1 MKKEYFL
8 LLTFIITVAVQAQI
22 KSTYNIGLLLDNTTS
37 EVNSILNEL
46 EDEITAVVGEDALV
60 KFPETSRLVNYFDS
74 NIALNHYDKLANDP
88 AVDIIIAFGI
98 VNNKVIT
105 KITNYVKPTILFGAL
120 SKELIDKEVF
130 SLKKKNLTPIWSSL
144 SYTND
149 IKLLKKLSNPSKI
162 GVIIEKTF
170 TDNLPI
176 LNVFKVIESELN
188 VDIKLIAFNDVL
200 DITSNLEGIDAVYF
214 AGGFYLNDT
223 EIKKLVSDI
232 KNVNINQV
240 VFGNGTDE
248 ILDLIVRVFCNP
260 NKDKIITLP
269 PTYGM
274 YDVIAKTNGV
284 ENIEIPL
291 KSDFSIDSERIL
303 GLKTSNIKILFL
315 CSPNNP
321 TGNSFEINVLD
332 NLIKKFNGIVVID
345 EAYIDFSSQKSLINH
360 IDKYENLI
368 ITQTM
373 SKAYGMAG
381 IRLGMGFSN
390 QKIINY
396 LNKIKPPYN
405 INVLTER
412 KALEELNKIDE
423 IKKNIDFV
431 LNQRKLLVSSLEKL
445 DFVEKV
451 YKSDA
456 NFLLVKVD
464 NADLRYNQL
473 SEKGIIVR
481 NRSNQPLCQNC
492 LRITIGTKIENNS
505 LIKTLNEL

>member
-1 MKKEYFL
+1 MNIDTLVRNNVKKMSSYSSARDDFKKENEKKLIY
-8 LLTFIITVAVQAQI
+8 
-22 KSTYNIGLLLDNTTS
+22 LDA
-37 EVNSILNEL
+37 NESPFDNGINRYPDNKH
-46 EDEITAVVGEDALV
+46 DE
-60 KFPETSRLVNYFDS
+60 
-74 NIALNHYDKLANDP
+74 
-88 AVDIIIAFGI
+88 
-98 VNNKVIT
+98 
-105 KITNYVKPTILFGAL
+105 
-120 SKELIDKEVF
+120 
-130 SLKKKNLTPIWSSL
+130 LKK
-144 SYTND
+144 
-149 IKLLKKLSNPSKI
+149 
-162 GVIIEKTF
+162 V
-170 TDNLPI
+170 
-176 LNVFKVIESELN
+176 
-188 VDIKLIAFNDVL
+188 
-200 DITSNLEGIDAVYF
+200 
-214 AGGFYLNDT
+214 
-223 EIKKLVSDI
+223 VSAI
-232 KNVNINQV
+232 KNVNVNQV

-260 NKDKIITLP
+260 SEDKIITLP

-291 KSDFSIDSERIL
+291 KSDFSIDKNEIL
-303 GLKTSNIKILFL
+303 KLSSKKTKILFL

-321 TGNSFEINVLD
+321 TGNSFDTNDLTD
-332 NLIKKFNGIVVID
+332 LIKGFNGVVVVD
-345 EAYIDFSSQKSLINH
+345 EAYIDFSSKQSLISLIEDNN
-360 IDKYENLI
+360 NLI

-390 QKIINY
+390 EKIINY

-412 KALEELNKIDE
+412 KALEELYKIDE
-423 IKKNIDFV
+423 IEKNISIV
-431 LNQRKLLVSSLEKL
+431 LDQRNLLVSCLEKL
-445 DFVEKV
+445 DFVEKI

-473 SEKGIIVR
+473 LENGIVVR

-492 LRITIGTKIENNS
+492 LRITIGTKNENTS

>member
-1 MKKEYFL
+1 M
-8 LLTFIITVAVQAQI
+8 
-22 KSTYNIGLLLDNTTS
+22 NIDT
-37 EVNSILNEL
+37 
-46 EDEITAVVGEDALV
+46 LV
-60 KFPETSRLVNYFDS
+60 RNNVKNMSSYSSARDDYS
-74 NIALNHYDKLANDP
+74 GGAN
-88 AVDIIIAFGI
+88 
-98 VNNKVIT
+98 
-105 KITNYVKPTILFGAL
+105 
-120 SKELIDKEVF
+120 
-130 SLKKKNLTPIWSSL
+130 KNLIYLDANESPFENGINR
-144 SYTND
+144 YPDN
-149 IKLLKKLSNPSKI
+149 KHKNLKTVISKNKNI
-162 GVIIEKTF
+162 
-170 TDNLPI
+170 
-176 LNVFKVIESELN
+176 NV
-188 VDIKLIAFNDVL
+188 
-200 DITSNLEGIDAVYF
+200 
-214 AGGFYLNDT
+214 
-223 EIKKLVSDI
+223 
-232 KNVNINQV
+232 NQV

-274 YDVIAKTNGV
+274 YNVIAKTNGV

-291 KSDFSIDSERIL
+291 KSDFSIDTDKIL
-303 GLKTSNIKILFL
+303 DLKTSNIKILFL

-321 TGNSFEINVLD
+321 TGNSFEINILD
-332 NLIKKFNGIVVID
+332 NLIKKFNGIVVVD

-381 IRLGMGFSN
+381 IRLGVGFSN

-412 KALEELNKIDE
+412 KVFEELNKIDE

>member
-1 MKKEYFL
+1 MNIDTLVRNNVKKMSSYSSARDDFKKE
-8 LLTFIITVAVQAQI
+8 
-22 KSTYNIGLLLDNTTS
+22 
-37 EVNSILNEL
+37 NE
-46 EDEITAVVGEDALV
+46 
-60 KFPETSRLVNYFDS
+60 
-74 NIALNHYDKLANDP
+74 
-88 AVDIIIAFGI
+88 
-98 VNNKVIT
+98 
-105 KITNYVKPTILFGAL
+105 
-120 SKELIDKEVF
+120 
-130 SLKKKNLTPIWSSL
+130 
-144 SYTND
+144 
-149 IKLLKKLSNPSKI
+149 
-162 GVIIEKTF
+162 
-170 TDNLPI
+170 
-176 LNVFKVIESELN
+176 
-188 VDIKLIAFNDVL
+188 IKLIYL
-200 DITSNLEGIDAVYF
+200 DANESPFDNGINRYPDNKHDE
-214 AGGFYLNDT
+214 L
-223 EIKKLVSDI
+223 KKVVSGV
-232 KNVNINQV
+232 KNVNVNQV

-260 NKDKIITLP
+260 FEDKIITLP

-291 KSDFSIDSERIL
+291 KSDFSIDKNEIL
-303 GLKTSNIKILFL
+303 KLSSKKTKILFL

-321 TGNSFEINVLD
+321 TGNSFDTNNLTD
-332 NLIKKFNGIVVID
+332 LIKSFKGIVVVD
-345 EAYIDFSSQKSLINH
+345 EAYIDFSSKQSLISLIEDNN
-360 IDKYENLI
+360 NLI

-390 QKIINY
+390 EKIINY

-423 IKKNIDFV
+423 IEKNISIV
-431 LNQRKLLVSSLEKL
+431 LDQRNLLVSCLEKL
-445 DFVEKV
+445 DFVEKI

-473 SEKGIIVR
+473 LENGIVVR
-481 NRSNQPLCQNC
+481 NRSNQTLCQNC
-492 LRITIGTKIENNS
+492 LRITIGTKNENTS

>member
-1 MKKEYFL
+1 M
-8 LLTFIITVAVQAQI
+8 
-22 KSTYNIGLLLDNTTS
+22 NIDT
-37 EVNSILNEL
+37 
-46 EDEITAVVGEDALV
+46 LV
-60 KFPETSRLVNYFDS
+60 RNNVKNMSSYSSARDDYS
-74 NIALNHYDKLANDP
+74 GGAN
-88 AVDIIIAFGI
+88 
-98 VNNKVIT
+98 
-105 KITNYVKPTILFGAL
+105 
-120 SKELIDKEVF
+120 
-130 SLKKKNLTPIWSSL
+130 KNLIYLDANESPFENGINR
-144 SYTND
+144 YPDN
-149 IKLLKKLSNPSKI
+149 KHKNLKTVISKNKNI
-162 GVIIEKTF
+162 
-170 TDNLPI
+170 
-176 LNVFKVIESELN
+176 NV
-188 VDIKLIAFNDVL
+188 
-200 DITSNLEGIDAVYF
+200 
-214 AGGFYLNDT
+214 
-223 EIKKLVSDI
+223 
-232 KNVNINQV
+232 NQV

-291 KSDFSIDSERIL
+291 KSDFSIDTDKIL
-303 GLKTSNIKILFL
+303 DLKTSNIKILFL

-332 NLIKKFNGIVVID
+332 NLIKKFNGIVVVD
-345 EAYIDFSSQKSLINH
+345 EAYIDFSSQKSLTNL

-381 IRLGMGFSN
+381 IRLGMGISN
-390 QKIINY
+390 NKIINY
-396 LNKIKPPYN
+396 INKIKPPYN
-405 INVLTER
+405 VNTLTEN
-412 KALEELNKIDE
+412 KALKELNKIDE
-423 IKKNIDFV
+423 IKKNIDLV
-431 LNQRKLLVSSLEKL
+431 LNQRMLLLTSLEKL
-445 DFVEKV
+445 DFVEKI

-473 SEKGIIVR
+473 LEKGIIVR

>member
-1 MKKEYFL
+1 MNIDTLVRNNVKKMSSYSSARDDFKKE
-8 LLTFIITVAVQAQI
+8 
-22 KSTYNIGLLLDNTTS
+22 
-37 EVNSILNEL
+37 NE
-46 EDEITAVVGEDALV
+46 
-60 KFPETSRLVNYFDS
+60 
-74 NIALNHYDKLANDP
+74 
-88 AVDIIIAFGI
+88 
-98 VNNKVIT
+98 
-105 KITNYVKPTILFGAL
+105 
-120 SKELIDKEVF
+120 
-130 SLKKKNLTPIWSSL
+130 
-144 SYTND
+144 
-149 IKLLKKLSNPSKI
+149 
-162 GVIIEKTF
+162 
-170 TDNLPI
+170 
-176 LNVFKVIESELN
+176 
-188 VDIKLIAFNDVL
+188 IKLIYL
-200 DITSNLEGIDAVYF
+200 DANESPFDNGINRYPDNKHDE
-214 AGGFYLNDT
+214 L
-223 EIKKLVSDI
+223 KKVVSGV
-232 KNVNINQV
+232 KNVNVNQV

-260 NKDKIITLP
+260 SEDKIITLP

-291 KSDFSIDSERIL
+291 KSDFSIDKNEIL
-303 GLKTSNIKILFL
+303 KLSSKKTKILFL

-321 TGNSFEINVLD
+321 TGNSFDTNDLTD
-332 NLIKKFNGIVVID
+332 LIKGFNGVVVVD
-345 EAYIDFSSQKSLINH
+345 EAYIDFSSKQSLISLIEDNN
-360 IDKYENLI
+360 NLI

-390 QKIINY
+390 EKIINY

-405 INVLTER
+405 INILTER

-423 IKKNIDFV
+423 IEKNISIV
-431 LNQRKLLVSSLEKL
+431 LDQRNLLVSCLEKL
-445 DFVEKV
+445 DFVEKI

-473 SEKGIIVR
+473 LENGIVVR

-492 LRITIGTKIENNS
+492 LRIAIGTKNENTS

>member
-1 MKKEYFL
+1 MNIDTLVRNNVKKMSSYSSARDDFKKENEMKLIY
-8 LLTFIITVAVQAQI
+8 
-22 KSTYNIGLLLDNTTS
+22 LDA
-37 EVNSILNEL
+37 NESPFDNGINRYPDNKH
-46 EDEITAVVGEDALV
+46 DE
-60 KFPETSRLVNYFDS
+60 
-74 NIALNHYDKLANDP
+74 
-88 AVDIIIAFGI
+88 
-98 VNNKVIT
+98 
-105 KITNYVKPTILFGAL
+105 
-120 SKELIDKEVF
+120 
-130 SLKKKNLTPIWSSL
+130 LKK
-144 SYTND
+144 
-149 IKLLKKLSNPSKI
+149 
-162 GVIIEKTF
+162 V
-170 TDNLPI
+170 
-176 LNVFKVIESELN
+176 
-188 VDIKLIAFNDVL
+188 
-200 DITSNLEGIDAVYF
+200 
-214 AGGFYLNDT
+214 
-223 EIKKLVSDI
+223 VSGI
-232 KNVNINQV
+232 KNVNVNQV

-260 NKDKIITLP
+260 SEDKIITLP

-291 KSDFSIDSERIL
+291 KSDFSINKNEIL
-303 GLKTSNIKILFL
+303 KLSSKKTKILFL

-321 TGNSFEINVLD
+321 TGNSFDTNDLTD
-332 NLIKKFNGIVVID
+332 LIKFFNGVVVVD
-345 EAYIDFSSQKSLINH
+345 EAYIDFSSKQSLISLIEDNS
-360 IDKYENLI
+360 NLI

-390 QKIINY
+390 EKIINY

-412 KALEELNKIDE
+412 KALEELYKIDE
-423 IKKNIDFV
+423 IEKNISIV
-431 LNQRKLLVSSLEKL
+431 LDQRNLLVSCLEKL
-445 DFVEKV
+445 DFVEKI

-473 SEKGIIVR
+473 LENGIVVR

-492 LRITIGTKIENNS
+492 LRITIGTKNENTS

>member
-1 MKKEYFL
+1 MNIDTLVRNNVKKMSSYSSARDDFKKENEMKLIY
-8 LLTFIITVAVQAQI
+8 
-22 KSTYNIGLLLDNTTS
+22 LDA
-37 EVNSILNEL
+37 NESPFDNGINRYPDNKH
-46 EDEITAVVGEDALV
+46 DE
-60 KFPETSRLVNYFDS
+60 
-74 NIALNHYDKLANDP
+74 
-88 AVDIIIAFGI
+88 
-98 VNNKVIT
+98 
-105 KITNYVKPTILFGAL
+105 
-120 SKELIDKEVF
+120 
-130 SLKKKNLTPIWSSL
+130 LKK
-144 SYTND
+144 
-149 IKLLKKLSNPSKI
+149 
-162 GVIIEKTF
+162 V
-170 TDNLPI
+170 
-176 LNVFKVIESELN
+176 
-188 VDIKLIAFNDVL
+188 
-200 DITSNLEGIDAVYF
+200 
-214 AGGFYLNDT
+214 
-223 EIKKLVSDI
+223 VSGI

-260 NKDKIITLP
+260 SEDKIITLP

-291 KSDFSIDSERIL
+291 KSDFSIDKNEIL
-303 GLKTSNIKILFL
+303 KLSSKKTKILFL

-321 TGNSFEINVLD
+321 TGNSFDTNDLTD
-332 NLIKKFNGIVVID
+332 LIKGFNGVVVVD
-345 EAYIDFSSQKSLINH
+345 EAYIDFSSKQSLISLIEDNN
-360 IDKYENLI
+360 NLI

-390 QKIINY
+390 EKIINY

-412 KALEELNKIDE
+412 KALEELYKIDE
-423 IKKNIDFV
+423 IEKNISIV
-431 LNQRKLLVSSLEKL
+431 LDQRNLLVSCLEKL
-445 DFVEKV
+445 DFVEKI

-473 SEKGIIVR
+473 LENGIVVR

-492 LRITIGTKIENNS
+492 LRITIGTKNENTS

>member
-1 MKKEYFL
+1 M
-8 LLTFIITVAVQAQI
+8 
-22 KSTYNIGLLLDNTTS
+22 NIDT
-37 EVNSILNEL
+37 
-46 EDEITAVVGEDALV
+46 LV
-60 KFPETSRLVNYFDS
+60 RNNVKNMSSYSSARDDYS
-74 NIALNHYDKLANDP
+74 GGAN
-88 AVDIIIAFGI
+88 
-98 VNNKVIT
+98 
-105 KITNYVKPTILFGAL
+105 
-120 SKELIDKEVF
+120 
-130 SLKKKNLTPIWSSL
+130 KNLIYLDANESPFENGINR
-144 SYTND
+144 YPDN
-149 IKLLKKLSNPSKI
+149 KHKNLKTVISKNKNI
-162 GVIIEKTF
+162 
-170 TDNLPI
+170 
-176 LNVFKVIESELN
+176 NV
-188 VDIKLIAFNDVL
+188 
-200 DITSNLEGIDAVYF
+200 
-214 AGGFYLNDT
+214 
-223 EIKKLVSDI
+223 
-232 KNVNINQV
+232 NQV

-291 KSDFSIDSERIL
+291 KSDFSIDTEKIL
-303 GLKTSNIKILFL
+303 SLKTSNIKILFL

-332 NLIKKFNGIVVID
+332 NLIKKFNGIVVVD

-423 IKKNIDFV
+423 IKKNIDLV
-431 LNQRKLLVSSLEKL
+431 LNQRKLLISCLEKL
-445 DFVEKV
+445 DFIDKI

-473 SEKGIIVR
+473 LEKGIIVR

-492 LRITIGTKIENNS
+492 LRITIGTENENKS
-505 LIKTLNEL
+505 LIKTLNQL

>member
-1 MKKEYFL
+1 MNIDTLVRNNVKNMSSYSS
-8 LLTFIITVAVQAQI
+8 ARDD
-22 KSTYNIGLLLDNTTS
+22 YNG
-37 EVNSILNEL
+37 
-46 EDEITAVVGEDALV
+46 
-60 KFPETSRLVNYFDS
+60 
-74 NIALNHYDKLANDP
+74 LAN
-88 AVDIIIAFGI
+88 
-98 VNNKVIT
+98 
-105 KITNYVKPTILFGAL
+105 
-120 SKELIDKEVF
+120 
-130 SLKKKNLTPIWSSL
+130 KNLIYLDANESPFENGINR
-144 SYTND
+144 YPDN
-149 IKLLKKLSNPSKI
+149 KHKNLKTVISKNKNI
-162 GVIIEKTF
+162 
-170 TDNLPI
+170 
-176 LNVFKVIESELN
+176 NV
-188 VDIKLIAFNDVL
+188 
-200 DITSNLEGIDAVYF
+200 
-214 AGGFYLNDT
+214 
-223 EIKKLVSDI
+223 
-232 KNVNINQV
+232 NQV

-260 NKDKIITLP
+260 NEDKIITLP

-274 YDVIAKTNGV
+274 YDVIAKTNGI

-303 GLKTSNIKILFL
+303 DLKTSNIKILFL

-321 TGNSFEINVLD
+321 TGNSFEINLLD
-332 NLIKKFNGIVVID
+332 NLIKKFNGIVVVD
-345 EAYIDFSSQKSLINH
+345 EAYIDFSSQKSLTNL

-381 IRLGMGFSN
+381 IRLGMGISN
-390 QKIINY
+390 NKIISY
-396 LNKIKPPYN
+396 INKIKPPYN
-405 INVLTER
+405 VNTLTEN

-423 IKKNIDFV
+423 VKKNIDLV
-431 LNQRKLLVSSLEKL
+431 LNQRKLLLSSLEKL
-445 DFVEKV
+445 DFVEKI

-473 SEKGIIVR
+473 LEKGIIVR

>member
-1 MKKEYFL
+1 MNIDSLVRNNVKKMFSYSSARDDFKDEFDMKLIYLDANESPFDN
-8 LLTFIITVAVQAQI
+8 IINR
-22 KSTYNIGLLLDNTTS
+22 YPDNKHS
-37 EVNSILNEL
+37 EL
-46 EDEITAVVGEDALV
+46 
-60 KFPETSRLVNYFDS
+60 K
-74 NIALNHYDKLANDP
+74 
-88 AVDIIIAFGI
+88 
-98 VNNKVIT
+98 KVI
-105 KITNYVKPTILFGAL
+105 
-120 SKELIDKEVF
+120 
-130 SLKKKNLTPIWSSL
+130 
-144 SYTND
+144 
-149 IKLLKKLSNPSKI
+149 
-162 GVIIEKTF
+162 
-170 TDNLPI
+170 
-176 LNVFKVIESELN
+176 
-188 VDIKLIAFNDVL
+188 
-200 DITSNLEGIDAVYF
+200 
-214 AGGFYLNDT
+214 
-223 EIKKLVSDI
+223 SDI
-232 KNVNINQV
+232 KNVNVNQV
-240 VFGNGTDE
+240 TFGNGTDE

-260 NKDKIITLP
+260 NEDKIITLP

-291 KSDFSIDSERIL
+291 KSDFSINKNEIL
-303 GLKTSNIKILFL
+303 KLSSNNTKVLFL

-321 TGNSFEINVLD
+321 TGNSFNTNDLTD
-332 NLIKKFNGIVVID
+332 LIKGFKGIVVVD
-345 EAYIDFSSQKSLINH
+345 EAYIDFSSKQSLISLIKDNN
-360 IDKYENLI
+360 NLI

-390 QKIINY
+390 EKIINY

-423 IKKNIDFV
+423 IEKNISIV
-431 LNQRKLLVSSLEKL
+431 LDQRSLLVSCLEKL
-445 DFVEKV
+445 DFVEKI

-473 SEKGIIVR
+473 LEKGIVVR

-492 LRITIGTKIENNS
+492 LRITIGTKNENTS

>member
-1 MKKEYFL
+1 MNIDTLVRNNVKKMSSYSSARDDFKKENDKKWIY
-8 LLTFIITVAVQAQI
+8 
-22 KSTYNIGLLLDNTTS
+22 LDA
-37 EVNSILNEL
+37 NESPFDNGINRYPDNKH
-46 EDEITAVVGEDALV
+46 DE
-60 KFPETSRLVNYFDS
+60 
-74 NIALNHYDKLANDP
+74 
-88 AVDIIIAFGI
+88 
-98 VNNKVIT
+98 
-105 KITNYVKPTILFGAL
+105 
-120 SKELIDKEVF
+120 
-130 SLKKKNLTPIWSSL
+130 LKKVVS
-144 SYTND
+144 
-149 IKLLKKLSNPSKI
+149 
-162 GVIIEKTF
+162 GV
-170 TDNLPI
+170 
-176 LNVFKVIESELN
+176 
-188 VDIKLIAFNDVL
+188 
-200 DITSNLEGIDAVYF
+200 
-214 AGGFYLNDT
+214 
-223 EIKKLVSDI
+223 
-232 KNVNINQV
+232 KNVNVNQV

-260 NKDKIITLP
+260 SEDKIITLP

-291 KSDFSIDSERIL
+291 KSDFSIDKNEIL
-303 GLKTSNIKILFL
+303 KLSSKKTKILFL

-321 TGNSFEINVLD
+321 TGNSFDTNNLTD
-332 NLIKKFNGIVVID
+332 LIKSFKGIVVVD
-345 EAYIDFSSQKSLINH
+345 EAYIDFSSKQSLISLIEDNN
-360 IDKYENLI
+360 NLI

-390 QKIINY
+390 EKIINY

-412 KALEELNKIDE
+412 KALEELYKIDE
-423 IKKNIDFV
+423 IEKNISIV
-431 LNQRKLLVSSLEKL
+431 LDQRNLLVSCLEKL
-445 DFVEKV
+445 DFVEKI

-473 SEKGIIVR
+473 LENGIVVR

-492 LRITIGTKIENNS
+492 LRITIGTKNENTS

>member
-1 MKKEYFL
+1 MNIDTLVRNNVKKMSSYSSARDDFKKENEMKLIY
-8 LLTFIITVAVQAQI
+8 
-22 KSTYNIGLLLDNTTS
+22 LDA
-37 EVNSILNEL
+37 NESPFDNGINRYPDNKH
-46 EDEITAVVGEDALV
+46 DE
-60 KFPETSRLVNYFDS
+60 
-74 NIALNHYDKLANDP
+74 
-88 AVDIIIAFGI
+88 
-98 VNNKVIT
+98 
-105 KITNYVKPTILFGAL
+105 
-120 SKELIDKEVF
+120 
-130 SLKKKNLTPIWSSL
+130 LKKVVS
-144 SYTND
+144 
-149 IKLLKKLSNPSKI
+149 
-162 GVIIEKTF
+162 GV
-170 TDNLPI
+170 
-176 LNVFKVIESELN
+176 
-188 VDIKLIAFNDVL
+188 
-200 DITSNLEGIDAVYF
+200 
-214 AGGFYLNDT
+214 
-223 EIKKLVSDI
+223 
-232 KNVNINQV
+232 KNVNVNQV

-260 NKDKIITLP
+260 SEDKIITLP

-291 KSDFSIDSERIL
+291 KSDFSIDKNEIL
-303 GLKTSNIKILFL
+303 KLSSKKTKILFL

-321 TGNSFEINVLD
+321 TGNSFDTNNLTD
-332 NLIKKFNGIVVID
+332 LIKSFKGIVVVD
-345 EAYIDFSSQKSLINH
+345 EAYIDFSSKQSLISLIEDNN
-360 IDKYENLI
+360 NLI

-390 QKIINY
+390 EKIINY

-405 INVLTER
+405 INVLTEK

-423 IKKNIDFV
+423 IEKNISIV
-431 LNQRKLLVSSLEKL
+431 LDQRNLLVSCLEKL
-445 DFVEKV
+445 DFVEKI

-473 SEKGIIVR
+473 LENGIVVR

-492 LRITIGTKIENNS
+492 LRITIGTKNENTS

>member
-1 MKKEYFL
+1 MNIDTLVRNNVKMMSSYSSARDDFKKVNDKKLIY
-8 LLTFIITVAVQAQI
+8 
-22 KSTYNIGLLLDNTTS
+22 LDA
-37 EVNSILNEL
+37 NESPF
-46 EDEITAVVGEDALV
+46 E
-60 KFPETSRLVNYFDS
+60 N
-74 NIALNHYDKLANDP
+74 
-88 AVDIIIAFGI
+88 GI
-98 VNNKVIT
+98 NRYPDNKH
-105 KITNYVKPTILFGAL
+105 
-120 SKELIDKEVF
+120 
-130 SLKKKNLTPIWSSL
+130 KNLKTVI
-144 SYTND
+144 
-149 IKLLKKLSNPSKI
+149 SKNKNI
-162 GVIIEKTF
+162 
-170 TDNLPI
+170 
-176 LNVFKVIESELN
+176 NV
-188 VDIKLIAFNDVL
+188 
-200 DITSNLEGIDAVYF
+200 
-214 AGGFYLNDT
+214 
-223 EIKKLVSDI
+223 
-232 KNVNINQV
+232 NQV

-260 NKDKIITLP
+260 NEDKIITLP

-274 YDVIAKTNGV
+274 YDVIAKTNGI

-291 KSDFSIDSERIL
+291 KSDFSIDSERIMD
-303 GLKTSNIKILFL
+303 LKTSNIKILFL

-332 NLIKKFNGIVVID
+332 NLIKKFNGIVVVD
-345 EAYIDFSSQKSLINH
+345 EAYIDFSSQKSLTNL

-381 IRLGMGFSN
+381 IRLGMGISN
-390 QKIINY
+390 NKIISY
-396 LNKIKPPYN
+396 INKIKPPYN
-405 INVLTER
+405 VNTLTEN

-423 IKKNIDFV
+423 VKKNIDLV
-431 LNQRKLLVSSLEKL
+431 LNQRKLLLSSLEKL
-445 DFVEKV
+445 DFVEKI

-473 SEKGIIVR
+473 LDKGIIVR

>member
-1 MKKEYFL
+1 M
-8 LLTFIITVAVQAQI
+8 I
-22 KSTYNIGLLLDNTTS
+22 KMNIDT
-37 EVNSILNEL
+37 
-46 EDEITAVVGEDALV
+46 LV
-60 KFPETSRLVNYFDS
+60 RN
-74 NIALNHYDKLANDP
+74 NI
-88 AVDIIIAFGI
+88 
-98 VNNKVIT
+98 
-105 KITNYVKPTILFGAL
+105 
-120 SKELIDKEVF
+120 
-130 SLKKKNLTPIWSSL
+130 KNMSSY
-144 SYTND
+144 SSARD
-149 IKLLKKLSNPSKI
+149 DFKKLNDKKFIYLDANESPFENAINRYPDNKHTELTKVVSN
-162 GVIIEKTF
+162 
-170 TDNLPI
+170 
-176 LNVFKVIESELN
+176 
-188 VDIKLIAFNDVL
+188 
-200 DITSNLEGIDAVYF
+200 
-214 AGGFYLNDT
+214 
-223 EIKKLVSDI
+223 I
-232 KNVNINQV
+232 KNVNVNQI

-291 KSDFSIDSERIL
+291 KSDFSIDKNEIL
-303 GLKTSNIKILFL
+303 KLSSSCIKILFL

-321 TGNSFEINVLD
+321 TGNSFDTNDLTD
-332 NLIKKFNGIVVID
+332 LIKGFNGVVVVD
-345 EAYIDFSSQKSLINH
+345 EAYIDFSSKQSLISLIN
-360 IDKYENLI
+360 DNNNLI

-423 IKKNIDFV
+423 IKKNIDLV
-431 LNQRKLLVSSLEKL
+431 LNQRKLLLSCLEKL
-445 DFVEKV
+445 DFIEKI
-451 YKSDA
+451 YKSDS

-473 SEKGIIVR
+473 LKNGIIVR
-481 NRSNQPLCQNC
+481 DRSNQPLCQNC
-492 LRITIGTKIENNS
+492 LRITIGTENENKS
-505 LIKTLNEL
+505 LIKILNQL

>member
-1 MKKEYFL
+1 MNIDTL
-8 LLTFIITVAVQAQI
+8 VRNNI
-22 KSTYNIGLLLDNTTS
+22 KNMSSYSSARDDYSG
-37 EVNSILNEL
+37 
-46 EDEITAVVGEDALV
+46 G
-60 KFPETSRLVNYFDS
+60 
-74 NIALNHYDKLANDP
+74 AN
-88 AVDIIIAFGI
+88 
-98 VNNKVIT
+98 
-105 KITNYVKPTILFGAL
+105 
-120 SKELIDKEVF
+120 
-130 SLKKKNLTPIWSSL
+130 KNLIYLDANESPFENGINR
-144 SYTND
+144 YPDN
-149 IKLLKKLSNPSKI
+149 KHKNLKTVISKNKNI
-162 GVIIEKTF
+162 
-170 TDNLPI
+170 
-176 LNVFKVIESELN
+176 NV
-188 VDIKLIAFNDVL
+188 
-200 DITSNLEGIDAVYF
+200 
-214 AGGFYLNDT
+214 
-223 EIKKLVSDI
+223 
-232 KNVNINQV
+232 NQV

-284 ENIEIPL
+284 ENIEITL
-291 KSDFSIDSERIL
+291 KSDFSIDTDKIL
-303 GLKTSNIKILFL
+303 DLKTSNIKILFL

-332 NLIKKFNGIVVID
+332 NLIKKFNGIVVVD
-345 EAYIDFSSQKSLINH
+345 EAYIDFSSQKSLTNL

-381 IRLGMGFSN
+381 IRLGMGISN
-390 QKIINY
+390 NKIISY
-396 LNKIKPPYN
+396 INKIKPPYN
-405 INVLTER
+405 VNTLTEN

-423 IKKNIDFV
+423 VKKNIDLV
-431 LNQRKLLVSSLEKL
+431 LNQRKLLLSSLEKL
-445 DFVEKV
+445 DFVEKI

-473 SEKGIIVR
+473 LEKGIIVR